1 MMYNENVNVAN
12 QGDLQDAQYRAILE
26 LETIEAIS
34 GQWKIK
40 EAEREAKFMEQ
51 MNKLQ
56 KLEKKV
62 KEKAG
67 DLQSREGKLINL
79 EEELKHKVQEVSRQL
94 TLKEEEI
101 INVKKR
107 FRDEKLSMDNDKK
120 KMSSNLEESKSM
132 LDSLENQFRDYRRE
146 QDESPMAVL

>member
-1 MMYNENVNVAN
+1 
-12 QGDLQDAQYRAILE
+12 
-26 LETIEAIS
+26 
-34 GQWKIK
+34 
-40 EAEREAKFMEQ
+40 
-51 MNKLQ
+51 
-56 KLEKKV
+56 
-62 KEKAG
+62 
-67 DLQSREGKLINL
+67 LINL

-146 QDESPMAVL
+146 